1 MRVIGRASQEEE
13 EERRTWVKSR
23 RVERVEL
30 MTKIVECRSVGNP
43 EEDVDAGEMGKS
55 ENSGTWETFCLDFA
69 ALPRRPSVA
78 LGMCLLEPK
87 AEIQRA
93 MGSGL
98 RLLCMDKHTIL
109 ISHG

>member
-55 ENSGTWETFCLDFA
+55 ENSGTWETFCLDLCRSA
-69 ALPRRPSVA
+69 SSP
-78 LGMCLLEPK
+78 
-87 AEIQRA
+87 QR
-93 MGSGL
+93 GFGHVFVGTESG
-98 RLLCMDKHTIL
+98 DSA
-109 ISHG
+109 SHGEWTEAPLHGQAHHSY